1 MSDKFSLKGKTIFI
15 SGGSGGIARV
25 IARGIA
31 GVGANIV
38 IASRRESFLQEIAE
52 EINKNEKGMK
62 ALPVVL
68 DITKIDSIKNAIRIT
83 LKEFNKIDVLI
94 NCAATNVREPFLET
108 KEKNYDR
115 IMNVNAKG
123 LYFMCQEVGKLMADR
138 KKGKIINIAS
148 FVSYIALSR
157 VSAYVASKGAVAQM
171 TKAMAVDLAR
181 YNIQVNAIAP
191 GFIKTP
197 FNKLI
202 WANKEKYNWVVE
214 HTLARRFGLPE
225 DLVGTVQFLSSAAS
239 DFMTG
244 QIISVDGGLLTG
256 TDALFG

>member
-1 MSDKFSLKGKTIFI
+1 MSDKFSLEGKTVFI
-15 SGGSGGIARV
+15 TGGAGGIAQG

-31 GVGANIV
+31 EVGANIV
-38 IASRRESFLQEIAE
+38 IASRRESLLQEIAE
-52 EINKNEKGMK
+52 EINKKGMK

-68 DITKIDSIKNAIRIT
+68 DITKINSIKNATRIA

-94 NCAATNVREPFLET
+94 NCAGTNIREPFLET
-108 KEKNYDR
+108 KEESYDH

-123 LYFMCQEVGKLMADR
+123 FYFMSQEVCKLMADR

-197 FNKLI
+197 YNELI

-239 DFMTG
+239 DFITG
-244 QIISVDGGLLTG
+244 TIISVDGGLLAG
-256 TDALFG
+256 SDALFG

>member
-1 MSDKFSLKGKTIFI
+1 MSDKFSLEGKTVFI
-15 SGGSGGIARV
+15 TGGAGGIAQG

-31 GVGANIV
+31 EVGANIV
-38 IASRRESFLQEIAE
+38 IASRRESLLQEIAE
-52 EINKNEKGMK
+52 EINKKGMK

-68 DITKIDSIKNAIRIT
+68 DITKINSIKNATRIA

-94 NCAATNVREPFLET
+94 NCAGTNIREPFLET
-108 KEKNYDR
+108 KEESYDH

-123 LYFMCQEVGKLMADR
+123 FYFMSQEVCKLMADR

-171 TKAMAVDLAR
+171 TKAMAIDLAR

-197 FNKLI
+197 YNKLI
-202 WANKEKYNWVVE
+202 WANKKKYSWVIE
-214 HTLARRFGLPE
+214 HTPARRFGLPE
-225 DLVGTVQFLSSAAS
+225 DLVGTVHFLSSAAS
-239 DFMTG
+239 DFVTG
-244 QIISVDGGLLTG
+244 TIISVDGGLLSGSDT
-256 TDALFG
+256 LFG